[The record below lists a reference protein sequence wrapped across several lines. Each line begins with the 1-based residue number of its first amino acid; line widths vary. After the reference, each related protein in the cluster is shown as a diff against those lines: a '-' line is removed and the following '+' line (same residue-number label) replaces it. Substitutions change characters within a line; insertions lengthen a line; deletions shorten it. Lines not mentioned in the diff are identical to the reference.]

1 MQRVTQSPVQRIT
14 EPSSTSHTEPSSTS
28 HTEPSARSHTEPSA
42 TSHTEPSATS
52 HTEPSVR
59 SHIEPSATSHTE
71 PSARSPTEPSARSHT
86 ESSATSHTEPSARSH
101 TEPSARSY
109 TEPGAM
115 SHTESSA
122 RSHTEPSATSPTEPS
137 ARSHTEPSATSHTEP
152 SAMSPTEPSAR
163 SPTEPS
169 ATSPTEPSAR
179 SHTEPSAMSPTEPSA
194 RSPTEP
200 SATSPTEPSA
210 RSHTAQCKE
219 SHRAQCNESH
229 RVQCK
234 ESHRAQC
241 NESHRV
247 QCKESHRAQC
257 KESHRGKEEVYF
269 VVLTKEE
276 GSGLGFSIAG
286 GVDLEQ
292 KCVTVH
298 RVFSRGIAGL
308 EGTIQRGD
316 NIISISGTPLG
327 GASHGDA
334 LSVLHQARLPKQ
346 ALVVI
351 RRGKES
357 EPLSPRQEV
366 SASGGRRSQS
376 TRDVTMETG
385 TGPAVDLGDAIS
397 VELQKTSAGLG
408 FSLDGGKASVHGD
421 RPLYIKRIFKG
432 TLLCQNR
439 NSTLNDVS
447 LVYLLLVVEI
457 KTKRGFRG
465 SRVTHPVKVLL
476 LECRMHPIAWTSAVQ
491 VQAIPLPAVD
501 GSSQGMEHNWPS
513 TARGAGRA

>member
-1 MQRVTQSPVQRIT
+1 MDGSRSLRRSLSSCADSSSEAPVTSPHLKKS
-14 EPSSTSHTEPSSTS
+14 PSTMALIGFESNPVENIRESHTEEKALGVASVSEQDPVSQTPPVSRTVENIRES
-28 HTEPSARSHTEPSA
+28 HTEEKALGVASVSEQDPVSQTPPVSRNRNPRGHSSLSRSRLRELRALSMPDLDKLCTEDFASEANTVTFKTELEIRPRRSLGA
-42 TSHTEPSATS
+42 TAEKLTNLN
-52 HTEPSVR
+52 R
-59 SHIEPSATSHTE
+59 S
-71 PSARSPTEPSARSHT
+71 
-86 ESSATSHTEPSARSH
+86 
-101 TEPSARSY
+101 
-109 TEPGAM
+109 
-115 SHTESSA
+115 
-122 RSHTEPSATSPTEPS
+122 
-137 ARSHTEPSATSHTEP
+137 
-152 SAMSPTEPSAR
+152 
-163 SPTEPS
+163 
-169 ATSPTEPSAR
+169 
-179 SHTEPSAMSPTEPSA
+179 
-194 RSPTEP
+194 
-200 SATSPTEPSA
+200 
-210 RSHTAQCKE
+210 
-219 SHRAQCNESH
+219 
-229 RVQCK
+229 
-234 ESHRAQC
+234 
-241 NESHRV
+241 
-247 QCKESHRAQC
+247 
-257 KESHRGKEEVYF
+257 GKEEVYF

-366 SASGGRRSQS
+366 PASGGRQSQS

-385 TGPAVDLGDAIS
+385 TGLAVDLGDAIS

-476 LECRMHPIAWTSAVQ
+476 LECRMHPIAWMSAVQ
-491 VQAIPLPAVD
+491 VQAIRLPTVD
-501 GSSQGMEHNWPS
+501 RSSQGMEHNWPS
-513 TARGAGRA
+513 TAQGAERA